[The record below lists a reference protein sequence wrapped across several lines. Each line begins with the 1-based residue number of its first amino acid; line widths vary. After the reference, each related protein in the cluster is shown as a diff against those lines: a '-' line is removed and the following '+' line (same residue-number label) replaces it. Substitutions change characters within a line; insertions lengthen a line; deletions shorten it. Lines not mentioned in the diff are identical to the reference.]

1 MRGTASPRRRIA
13 IFNWL
18 RPFSSCG
25 NICWETAPRRR
36 VPAARA
42 RVGARWFFGQKSPWS
57 AARFQGFFL
66 RGCVTESRALKRG
79 IAMKKNTLISTLVS
93 ALISLTVYGQNQ
105 TGQSGTTTA
114 TTNSSSSSTGNSKS
128 STDASLSG
136 SATTA
141 SGVSF
146 TNKQGQTYSVDKL
159 ADELKTLRST
169 VDQVMPMLQAFNETY
184 SNSVSGDRTLTGR
197 LSGLL
202 SDSLHRNESATSNNN
217 NNSSSTQSSG
227 RYGNVVTAL
236 QG

>member
-1 MRGTASPRRRIA
+1 
-13 IFNWL
+13 
-18 RPFSSCG
+18 
-25 NICWETAPRRR
+25 
-36 VPAARA
+36 
-42 RVGARWFFGQKSPWS
+42 
-57 AARFQGFFL
+57 
-66 RGCVTESRALKRG
+66 
-79 IAMKKNTLISTLVS
+79 MKKNTLISTLVS

-236 QG
+236 QGLLSKNNPNSPPVSANTVRDLETLYGQLQPVSSTLQNLNVNIGSGASGSSSTNNASGTLTPTGKSSGQQ